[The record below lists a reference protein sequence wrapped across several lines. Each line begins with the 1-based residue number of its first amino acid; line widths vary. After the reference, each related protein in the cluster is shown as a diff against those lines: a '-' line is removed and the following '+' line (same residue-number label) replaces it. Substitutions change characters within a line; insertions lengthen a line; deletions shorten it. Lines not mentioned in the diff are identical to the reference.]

1 MAKIP
6 LSLESIRQEAT
17 TQSFQRGESYYHDN
31 AVLSLFLRG
40 QNLEAKVSG
49 SEYDGYRV
57 TVELEDNHITSAYCT
72 CPYDYGGW
80 CKHIVATLLAYLHE
94 PNSIEKRLTLEQLL
108 DELDA
113 EQSRQLVQFLAE
125 DNPELIDQVER
136 FISRIKPVA
145 ISSPQGT
152 SNEHQEVPQIT
163 VNTKFYSS
171 KVREILRE
179 AVRDCEDNWDN
190 EEDTVSL
197 EIIELID
204 DTKDLFEKGE
214 VHNALA
220 ILKAIT
226 ETCASKWDDDL
237 TDYGIEPHEVL
248 DVLCEVWTEAI
259 FSTDLTSQENLKL
272 KRELETWQKQWN
284 VDFSMLLT
292 ALEEGWNNEVLQA
305 ILQGNVTVEAIDEK
319 PYYQDNLTLIR
330 LKILKQKGR
339 YEEYLNIAKATHQT
353 KEYLTMLAWL
363 DRTEEALQV
372 AQTQMTTSEEALALS
387 NTLQNQGATEA
398 ALQIAQ
404 RGLNLS
410 GNSESQ
416 LADWIV
422 ELAQELQ
429 DPDLIL
435 AANLKVF
442 EIKASFGQYKKLAT
456 LAGDDWESLKLEL
469 LDFLRSQH
477 GGEVREAKIRIF
489 LYENLVEDAIA
500 AANPLSDYEK
510 DLIGAVMDAAISVQP
525 DWVISKASKM
535 AEAIMDA
542 GKAEYYDQA
551 VKWLKKVKKAYSQS
565 NRKAEWSVYH
575 GNLINIHQRK
585 RKLMGLFRDNG
596 L

>member
-6 LSLESIRQEAT
+6 LSLESIRQET
-17 TQSFQRGESYYHDN
+17 TTKSFQRGESYYHDD
-31 AVLSLFLRG
+31 AVMSLFMRG

-57 TVELEDNHITSAYCT
+57 TVKLEDNHITSAYCT

-80 CKHIVATLLAYLHE
+80 CKHIVATLLAYLHK

-108 DELDA
+108 DGLDA

-145 ISSPQGT
+145 IASPQGT
-152 SNEHQEVPQIT
+152 FDEHQEIAQVT

-179 AVRDCEDNWDN
+179 AVRGCEDGWDY
-190 EEDTVSL
+190 EEDNVSM

-214 VHNALA
+214 VHNAIA

-226 ETCASKWDDDL
+226 EACASKWDDDL

-339 YEEYLNIAKATHQT
+339 YEEYLNLAKATHQT

-363 DRTEEALQV
+363 DRTEEALQA
-372 AQTQMTTSEEALALS
+372 AQTEMTTSEEALALS

-404 RGLNLS
+404 RGLNLP

-456 LAGDDWESLKLEL
+456 LAGDDWESLKLDL

-477 GGEVREAKIRIF
+477 GWEVREAKIRIF

-500 AANPLSDYEK
+500 GANHLSDYEK

-525 DWVISKASKM
+525 DWVIQKASKM

-542 GKAEYYDQA
+542 GKAEYYAQA
-551 VKWLKKVKKAYSQS
+551 VKWLQKVKKAYSQS
-565 NRKAEWSVYH
+565 NRKADWSVYH
-575 GNLINIHQRK
+575 GNLVNVHQRK

>member
-108 DELDA
+108 DGLDA

-145 ISSPQGT
+145 IASPQGT
-152 SNEHQEVPQIT
+152 SEENQEIPQIT

-179 AVRDCEDNWDN
+179 AVRGCEDGWGY
-190 EEDTVSL
+190 EEDTVSM

-204 DTKDLFEKGE
+204 DTQAFFEQGE
-214 VHNALA
+214 VHNAIA

-226 ETCASKWDDDL
+226 GACASKWDDDL
-237 TDYGIEPHEVL
+237 TDYGIEPHELL

-292 ALEEGWNNEVLQA
+292 ALEEGWNNQVLQA
-305 ILQGNVTVEAIDEK
+305 ILQGNVTVEEIDEK

-330 LKILKQKGR
+330 LKILKQQGR
-339 YEEYLNIAKATHQT
+339 YEEYLNLAKVTHQT
-353 KEYLTMLAWL
+353 KEYLIMLAWL
-363 DRTEEALQV
+363 DRTEEALQA
-372 AQTQMTTSEEALALS
+372 AQTEMTTSEEALALS

-404 RGLNLS
+404 RGLNLP

-456 LAGDDWESLKLEL
+456 LARDDWESLKLDL

-489 LYENLVEDAIA
+489 LYENLVEDAITT
-500 AANPLSDYEK
+500 ANPLSDYQK

-525 DWVISKASKM
+525 DWVIGKASKM

-575 GNLINIHQRK
+575 GNLVNIHQRK

>member
-80 CKHIVATLLAYLHE
+80 CKHIVATLLAYIHE
-94 PNSIEKRLTLEQLL
+94 PNSIEKRLALEQLL
-108 DELDA
+108 DGLDA

-136 FISRIKPVA
+136 FVSRIKPVVIA
-145 ISSPQGT
+145 SPQGA
-152 SNEHQEVPQIT
+152 SEENQEIPQIT

-179 AVRDCEDNWDN
+179 AVRGCEDGWGY

-214 VHNALA
+214 VHNVIA

-226 ETCASKWDDDL
+226 GACASKWDDDL
-237 TDYGIEPHEVL
+237 TDYGMEPYEVV
-248 DVLCEVWTEAI
+248 DVLNDRWTEAI
-259 FSTDLTSQENLKL
+259 LSTDLTFQENLKL
-272 KRELETWQKQWN
+272 KEELQSWEKKWK
-284 VDFSMLLT
+284 VDFSMSLA
-292 ALEEGWNNEVLQA
+292 ALEEGWNEEFLQA
-305 ILQGNVTVEAIDEK
+305 ILQGSVTEELIEEK
-319 PYYQDNLTLIR
+319 AHYQNDLTLIR
-330 LKILKQKGR
+330 LKILKQQGR
-339 YEEYLNIAKATHQT
+339 YEKYLNLAKATHQT

-363 DRTEEALQV
+363 DRTEEALQA

-404 RGLNLS
+404 RGLNLP

-442 EIKASFGQYKKLAT
+442 EIEASFGQYKKLAT
-456 LAGDDWESLKLEL
+456 LARDDWESLKLDL

-500 AANPLSDYEK
+500 AANPLSDYQK

-525 DWVISKASKM
+525 DWVIGKASKM

-575 GNLINIHQRK
+575 GNLVNVHQRK

>member
-1 MAKIP
+1 
-6 LSLESIRQEAT
+6 
-17 TQSFQRGESYYHDN
+17 
-31 AVLSLFLRG
+31 
-40 QNLEAKVSG
+40 
-49 SEYDGYRV
+49 
-57 TVELEDNHITSAYCT
+57 
-72 CPYDYGGW
+72 
-80 CKHIVATLLAYLHE
+80 
-94 PNSIEKRLTLEQLL
+94 
-108 DELDA
+108 
-113 EQSRQLVQFLAE
+113 
-125 DNPELIDQVER
+125 
-136 FISRIKPVA
+136 
-145 ISSPQGT
+145 
-152 SNEHQEVPQIT
+152 
-163 VNTKFYSS
+163 
-171 KVREILRE
+171 
-179 AVRDCEDNWDN
+179 
-190 EEDTVSL
+190 
-197 EIIELID
+197 
-204 DTKDLFEKGE
+204 
-214 VHNALA
+214 
-220 ILKAIT
+220 
-226 ETCASKWDDDL
+226 
-237 TDYGIEPHEVL
+237 VL

-259 FSTDLTSQENLKL
+259 FSTDLTPQENLKL

-319 PYYQDNLTLIR
+319 PYCQDNLTLIR

-339 YEEYLNIAKATHQT
+339 HEEYLNLAKATHQT

-363 DRTEEALQV
+363 DRTEEALQA
-372 AQTQMTTSEEALALS
+372 AQTEMTTSEEALALS

-404 RGLNLS
+404 QGLNLS

-456 LAGDDWESLKLEL
+456 LAGDDWESLKLDL

-477 GGEVREAKIRIF
+477 GREVREAKIRIF

-500 AANPLSDYEK
+500 EANYLSDYEK

-551 VKWLKKVKKAYSQS
+551 VKWLQKVKKAYSQS

-575 GNLINIHQRK
+575 GNLVNVHQRK